1 MATVT
6 ELLEG
11 RTRSVDAYNQRT
23 GSRRFFVDVRD
34 PAAAVAEVVAAH
46 GGANSPF
53 PGDNGLIVDDIGHS
67 QDSSGAGSVVTYS
80 YSNNR
85 RFTKPDTIDK
95 SKPDYYTWSEN
106 FNTKTTL
113 VPYAR
118 QVPRLVPPTP
128 TPVQVWEIGD
138 ADSIPES
145 EQRVEVSVTLTAWGP
160 DETETVNAQI
170 GALHQINGAW
180 YLFEGASINRVSDT
194 QYDVTYNY
202 RGDSGTTARPSDDPK
217 FARPTMNRLPWY
229 SYTVLP
235 PLDPIE
241 EPPTFDIE
249 PLWYRFDAN
258 GANSLPGWPF

>member
-67 QDSSGAGSVVTYS
+67 QDSSGAGSIVTYS

-95 SKPDYYTWSEN
+95 SKLGYYTWSET
-106 FNTKTTL
+106 FNAKTTP
-113 VPYAR
+113 VPFAR
-118 QVPRLVPPTP
+118 KTPRLVPPSTTP
-128 TPVQVWEIGD
+128 IEVWEIGD
-138 ADSIPES
+138 AESVPES
-145 EQRVEVSVTLTAWGP
+145 EQQIQINITLTTWGP
-160 DETETVNAQI
+160 DDTEAVNSQV
-170 GALHQINGAW
+170 GVLHKINGVQ
-180 YLFEGASINRVSDT
+180 YLFEGASVNRVSDT
-194 QYDVTYNY
+194 QYTVTYNY
-202 RGDSGTTARPSDDPK
+202 RGDSFTEARASVDPK
-217 FARPTMNRLPWY
+217 FVRPATNRLPWH
-229 SYTVLP
+229 SYTVRP
-235 PLDPIE
+235 SADPITT
-241 EPPTFDIE
+241 PPAFGVE
-249 PLWYRFDAN
+249 PLWYRTNDN
-258 GANSLPGWPF
+258 GHLSLPGWPF